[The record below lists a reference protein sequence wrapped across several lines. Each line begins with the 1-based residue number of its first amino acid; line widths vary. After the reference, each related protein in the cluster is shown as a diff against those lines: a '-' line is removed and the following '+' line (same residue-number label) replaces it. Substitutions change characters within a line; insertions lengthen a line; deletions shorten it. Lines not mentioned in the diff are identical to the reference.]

1 MILKH
6 YLNIYRDTVPD
17 QQHNQVYYLIKV
29 GNDLK
34 NEIADEEKM
43 MIFNLREGFICRFL
57 KEMADVY
64 ENFHHRHTQ
73 EITTKLIND
82 EFDLKQF
89 VNDGIII
96 DHFPLHDFEEMTTI
110 YNFWKQEKWSIFF
123 EPFTTNKT
131 SIRTL
136 NALSSYFGAEV
147 GFFFVFLTFFTTW
160 LLLPSIP
167 GIIIGIYI
175 LVTEDKNSKYVPI
188 YIIFLAVWATIF
200 FEFWKRK

>member
-1 MILKH
+1 MLFQQLLNIQEKNQEKGKFKILILKH
-6 YLNIYRDTVPD
+6 YLNKYRLGDNDEQMPD
-17 QQHNQVYYLIKV
+17 QQQNEVYYLIKV

-73 EITTKLIND
+73 EIIIKLIND

-96 DHFPLHDFEEMTTI
+96 DHFPLHDFEEVQTI
-110 YNFWKQEKWSIFF
+110 YNFWK
-123 EPFTTNKT
+123 
-131 SIRTL
+131 
-136 NALSSYFGAEV
+136 
-147 GFFFVFLTFFTTW
+147 
-160 LLLPSIP
+160 
-167 GIIIGIYI
+167 
-175 LVTEDKNSKYVPI
+175 
-188 YIIFLAVWATIF
+188 
-200 FEFWKRK
+200 